1 MHLHVPVN
9 KINKIDIYVQ
19 KNLDFTFNIALLA
32 CASLYAHSLC
42 LLQEGRNKNQTQ
54 TFGQG
59 VGAMNDLIT
68 SYEIVC
74 YEVNAVHYLNQS
86 QGTHMVHL
94 NHSLHFSH
102 TISSLALR
110 ARLFFLGDHKKE
122 VLQSFWPTACR
133 NCESARVEMMI
144 PSSRPQRQPSTTKME
159 RGHQKHL
166 Q

>member
-110 ARLFFLGDHKKE
+110 ARLFFLGDHEKE
-122 VLQSFWPTACR
+122 VLQSFWKD
-133 NCESARVEMMI
+133 
-144 PSSRPQRQPSTTKME
+144 QQPAETVKVP
-159 RGHQKHL
+159 GLK
-166 Q
+166 